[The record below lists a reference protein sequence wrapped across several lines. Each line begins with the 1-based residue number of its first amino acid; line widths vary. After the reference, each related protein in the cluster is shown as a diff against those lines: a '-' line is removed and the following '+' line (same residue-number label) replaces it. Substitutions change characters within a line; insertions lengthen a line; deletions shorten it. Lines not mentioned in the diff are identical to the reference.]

1 MFWLPCQKR
10 LKKDYVLWKERY
22 KCIQTDYVRTELF
35 IIKKYVQTDRD
46 TIRNANESVVRLNF
60 SF

>member
-10 LKKDYVLWKERY
+10 LKKIMFCGSREINAYHNVH
-22 KCIQTDYVRTELF
+22 TELF
-35 IIKKYVQTDRD
+35 IIRKYVQTDRD

-60 SF
+60 SV